1 MKTELVDPI
10 SLRVGQRFRA
20 ADPAKVATLAESMRQ
35 HGLLQPI
42 TVRMIGDTEAE
53 LVAGLHRLEAAR
65 QLEWE
70 WIDAVFVDADDIQA
84 ELIEI
89 AENLHRCDLTKE
101 ERDRQIRRYAELLEA
116 RQVVQDEP
124 PVSAPLLSDGRR
136 SGPQHQKGIASQIA
150 TETGLSK
157 STVKRVL
164 QEAPERKAQRVQNQ
178 HARDVEKRDLQQE
191 ATEKVAELLA
201 EHIPGEHWDALKA
214 NLHTAG
220 CHKLAAE
227 FARLVGV
234 AVFDQTR
241 AA

>member
-1 MKTELVDPI
+1 MKTELVDPVGI
-10 SLRVGQRFRA
+10 RVGQRFRA
-20 ADPAKVATLAESMRQ
+20 ADPAKIATLAESMRV

-65 QLEWE
+65 LLEWE
-70 WIDAVFVDADDIQA
+70 WIDAVFVEVDDVER

-116 RQVVQDEP
+116 KSATEIQVPQDAAPEIGYKKP
-124 PVSAPLLSDGRR
+124 P
-136 SGPQHQKGIASQIA
+136 PQTKGIASQIA
-150 TETGLSK
+150 EATGLSK
-157 STVKRVL
+157 DTVQR
-164 QEAPERKAQRVQNQ
+164 AINDTPERKAQRVQSQ